1 MKRFICSLIIFL
13 TLTRLDAGISEFV
26 SSAEN
31 PNGQP
36 FMMSLGIEK
45 NVHSFKYY
53 DQSTFY
59 VTLPVSNILTLRY
72 RENVVYQEDMI
83 VLQSNHDK
91 ILELDKHYSLELHLP
106 LYKLWEK

>member
-1 MKRFICSLIIFL
+1 MKRFFLIVFL
-13 TLTRLDAGISEFV
+13 SIGALNSGINEIV
-26 SSAEN
+26 RGVDN

-36 FMMSLGIEK
+36 FMMSVGIEK

-59 VTLPVSNILTLRY
+59 VTLPVSNIITLKY
-72 RENVVYQEDMI
+72 RENVIYQENMV
-83 VLQSNHDK
+83 VLQSEHDK
-91 ILELDKHYSLELHLP
+91 IQNLDKHYSLEFHLP